1 MMGKQDT
8 CSGRAGG
15 LAVRASIPPL
25 FQYSAIPLFLPKVFF
40 FSVVLSCAW
49 LQCHAQNGVQ
59 WKTLKQTQLAFGCTN
74 CLWNGDSVLFSN
86 ETDTIRFY
94 PGRRRADVNG
104 CTVWLNV
111 LPEGN
116 VANGD
121 WRIGAIDLDYIKLG
135 ILTATNGAPKHLHVM
150 LDAGHGGMDD
160 GARSLPPLVVS
171 EKHLTLDLVR
181 LVGERLE
188 EAGMKV
194 SYTRTNDVVIALD
207 ERSLAAR
214 KAKADIFVSIHAN
227 FSPNPQST
235 GSETFVINPAGYA
248 GTPEGSR
255 ARGFQIGNANDYLNT
270 QLGYAIQRHLA
281 EMDSNVPDRGL
292 KRQSFFVLRET
303 SCPAVLVEIGF
314 LSNVS
319 ELLKMLEPEWM
330 DTCADSISGGI
341 IEYASK
347 VDALNVAIREK
358 REREFALKKAKAEKD
373 KLAAAKKTA
382 LEATV
387 TNTNHQTVVVA
398 LAPATPVPLFSD
410 TNTIVRSEQQEP
422 DAPATNTVEK
432 TVIEEKPAEKV
443 QPAATNAS
451 LQSIFD
457 FYIKK

>member
-1 MMGKQDT
+1 MRT
-8 CSGRAGG
+8 G
-15 LAVRASIPPL
+15 LITL
-25 FQYSAIPLFLPKVFF
+25 MF
-40 FSVVLSCAW
+40 CAW

-59 WKTLKQTQLAFGCTN
+59 WKTLKQTQRALGCTN

-86 ETDTIRFY
+86 ETNIVRFY
-94 PGRRRADVNG
+94 PGRRRADVNR

-116 VANGD
+116 VSNGD
-121 WRIGAIDLDYIKLG
+121 WRLSAIDLDFIKLG
-135 ILTATNGAPKHLHVM
+135 MLTATNGEPKHLHVM

-160 GARSLPPLVVS
+160 GARSRPPLVVS

-181 LVGERLE
+181 LVGQRLE

-194 SYTRTNDVVIALD
+194 SYTRTNDVALALD

-281 EMDSNVPDRGL
+281 LMDEKVPDRGL

-319 ELLKMLEPEWM
+319 ELLKMLESEWM
-330 DTCADSISGGI
+330 DTCADSISDGI
-341 IEYASK
+341 FEYASK
-347 VDALNVAIREK
+347 VDALGVAIREK
-358 REREFALKKAKAEKD
+358 REREFASKKAKAEKD
-373 KLAAAKKTA
+373 KLAKVENPS
-382 LEATV
+382 LEINCV
-387 TNTNHQTVVVA
+387 NTNYVTGVQ
-398 LAPATPVPLFSD
+398 
-410 TNTIVRSEQQEP
+410 SEEQEL
-422 DAPATNTVEK
+422 DAPITNRVEK
-432 TVIEEKPAEKV
+432 TVIEMKPTEKV
-443 QPAATNAS
+443 QPAVTNVS
-451 LQSIFD
+451 PQSIFD
-457 FYIKK
+457 YYSKR

>member
-1 MMGKQDT
+1 MMGKQDAV
-8 CSGRAGG
+8 SGRVGG
-15 LAVRASIPPL
+15 LAVRASIPPV
-25 FQYSAIPLFLPKVFF
+25 FQYFGIPLFLPKVFF
-40 FSVVLSCAW
+40 FIVVLFGAW

-59 WKTLKQTQLAFGCTN
+59 WKTLKQTQEALGCTN
-74 CLWNGDSVLFSN
+74 CLWDGDSVLFSN
-86 ETDTIRFY
+86 ETGRVRFY

-116 VANGD
+116 VSNGD
-121 WRIGAIDLDYIKLG
+121 WRIGAIDLDFIKLG
-135 ILTATNGAPKHLHVM
+135 ILTATNGEPKRLHVM

-160 GARSLPPLVVS
+160 GARSHPPLVVS

-181 LVGERLE
+181 LVGQRLE

-194 SYTRTNDVVIALD
+194 SYTRTNDVALALD
-207 ERSLAAR
+207 ERSGAAR
-214 KAKADIFVSIHAN
+214 KAKADIFVSVHVN

-235 GSETFVINPAGYA
+235 GSETFVINAAGYA

-255 ARGFQIGNANDYLNT
+255 ARGFQIGNANDYYNT
-270 QLGYAIQRHLA
+270 QLGYSIQRRLMA
-281 EMDSNVPDRGL
+281 MDTKVPDRGL

-303 SCPAVLVEIGF
+303 SCPAVLIEIGF

-330 DTCADSISGGI
+330 DTCADSISDGI
-341 IEYASK
+341 LDYASK

-358 REREFALKKAKAEKD
+358 REREFAWKKAKE
-373 KLAAAKKTA
+373 
-382 LEATV
+382 
-387 TNTNHQTVVVA
+387 
-398 LAPATPVPLFSD
+398 
-410 TNTIVRSEQQEP
+410 
-422 DAPATNTVEK
+422 EK

-451 LQSIFD
+451 PQSIFD
-457 FYIKK
+457 FYSKK

>member
-1 MMGKQDT
+1 MVNM
-8 CSGRAGG
+8 RGG
-15 LAVRASIPPL
+15 LIIL
-25 FQYSAIPLFLPKVFF
+25 MF
-40 FSVVLSCAW
+40 CAW

-59 WKTLKQTQLAFGCTN
+59 WKTLKQTQQAFGCTN

-86 ETDTIRFY
+86 ETDTVRFY

-116 VANGD
+116 VSNGD
-121 WRIGAIDLDYIKLG
+121 WRIGAIDLDFIKLG
-135 ILTATNGAPKHLHVM
+135 MLTATNGEPKRLHVI

-171 EKHLTLDLVR
+171 EKHLALDLIR
-181 LVGERLE
+181 LVGQRLQ

-194 SYTRTNDVVIALD
+194 SYTRTNDVAIALD

-227 FSPNPQST
+227 FSPNPQSAGT
-235 GSETFVINPAGYA
+235 ETFVINPAGYA

-281 EMDSNVPDRGL
+281 LMDEKVPDRGL

-330 DTCADSISGGI
+330 DTCADSISDGI
-341 IEYASK
+341 CEYASK
-347 VDALNVAIREK
+347 VDALSVAIREK

-373 KLAAAKKTA
+373 KLAAEEKAAVETA
-382 LEATV
+382 VA
-387 TNTNHQTVVVA
+387 NTNHQTVVVA
-398 LAPATPVPLFSD
+398 LAPATPVALLSD
-410 TNTIVRSEQQEP
+410 TNTVVLSEKQEP
-422 DAPATNTVEK
+422 DSPATNTVET
-432 TVIEEKPAEKV
+432 TVIEQKPAEKA
-443 QPAATNAS
+443 QPATTNAS
-451 LQSIFD
+451 PQSIFD
-457 FYIKK
+457 FYLKK